1 MDPMIL
7 SRISGGNRWKTE
19 SEVEEEEGA
28 SVRARELDEEG
39 EESEEESE
47 DDIVEGDAV
56 DGSLRRR
63 SDLHLLIILKA
74 LSSLARQS

>member
-19 SEVEEEEGA
+19 SEVEEEEEGT

-56 DGSLRRR
+56 DGCVGQNE
-63 SDLHLLIILKA
+63 HC
-74 LSSLARQS
+74 

>member
-1 MDPMIL
+1 MEPMIL
-7 SRISGGNRWKTE
+7 SRISGGNRWKTD
-19 SEVEEEEGA
+19 SEEEEGDA

-56 DGSLRRR
+56 DGCVGQNKHFKFVK
-63 SDLHLLIILKA
+63 HLMWN
-74 LSSLARQS
+74 SGGD

>member
-19 SEVEEEEGA
+19 SEVEEEEEGA

-56 DGSLRRR
+56 DGCVGQNEHCWLVK
-63 SDLHLLIILKA
+63 HLMWD
-74 LSSLARQS
+74 SGGD

>member
-56 DGSLRRR
+56 DGCVGQNKHFRFVE
-63 SDLHLLIILKA
+63 HLMWN
-74 LSSLARQS
+74 SGGD